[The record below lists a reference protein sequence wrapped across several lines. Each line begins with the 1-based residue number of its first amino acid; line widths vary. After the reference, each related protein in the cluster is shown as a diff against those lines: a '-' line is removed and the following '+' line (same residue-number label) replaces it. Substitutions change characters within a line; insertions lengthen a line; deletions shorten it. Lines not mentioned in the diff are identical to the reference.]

1 MSAVSAPPPPP
12 TRFLGL
18 QLSRLNQR
26 RLANFRR
33 NRRGFW
39 SFWIFWGLFALSL
52 PAEFIANDRPLVVRF
67 DGSYYFPVLATYPET
82 TFGGDFATEAEYRDP
97 FVQELIEEK
106 GWILWPLVSYSYDT
120 VNYDLKQPAP
130 SPPDAENWLGTDDQ
144 ARDVVAR
151 VLYGYRISVLFGL
164 LLTLFSAA
172 VGIAAGAVQGYFG
185 GWVDLLFQRFIEIWQ
200 GLPILYLL
208 IILSSVVQPNF
219 WWLLGI
225 LLLFSWMGY
234 VGVVRA
240 EFLRARNFD
249 FVRAARALGVSN
261 AVIMFRH
268 VLPNAMVATITFL
281 PFSLSGAVTAL
292 TALDFLGFGLPPGS
306 PSLGEMVTQG
316 RNNLHAPWLGLTSFF
331 TLGIMLILLI
341 FTGEAIRDAFDPRKT
356 FAAQPE

>member
-39 SFWIFWGLFALSL
+39 SFWIFWILFALSL

-97 FVQELIEEK
+97 FVKELIEEK

-185 GWVDLLFQRFIEIWQ
+185 GWVDLLFPALYRDLAGPAAALLADHPRQR
-200 GLPILYLL
+200 G
-208 IILSSVVQPNF
+208 
-219 WWLLGI
+219 G
-225 LLLFSWMGY
+225 
-234 VGVVRA
+234 A
-240 EFLRARNFD
+240 EFLVAARLVAAVSLDGFGRGCARRIFAGAQLRLCQSGPRARPEQSPHH
-249 FVRAARALGVSN
+249 VAARA
-261 AVIMFRH
+261 AQCH
-268 VLPNAMVATITFL
+268 
-281 PFSLSGAVTAL
+281 
-292 TALDFLGFGLPPGS
+292 GLY
-306 PSLGEMVTQG
+306 L
-316 RNNLHAPWLGLTSFF
+316 
-331 TLGIMLILLI
+331 
-341 FTGEAIRDAFDPRKT
+341 
-356 FAAQPE
+356 

>member
-1 MSAVSAPPPPP
+1 MNAVSAPPPPP

-39 SFWIFWGLFALSL
+39 SFWIFWSLFALTL

-97 FVQELIEEK
+97 FVVELIEEK

-185 GWVDLLFQRFIEIWQ
+185 GWIDLLFQRFIEIWQ
-200 GLPILYLL
+200 GLPLLYLL
-208 IILSSVVQPNF
+208 IILASVVEPNF
-219 WWLLGI
+219 WWLLGL
-225 LLLFSWMGY
+225 LLLFRWMGL

-249 FVRAARALGVSN
+249 FVKAARALGQSDRR
-261 AVIMFRH
+261 IMWRH
-268 VLPNAMVATITFL
+268 VLPKRHGLDPDLF
-281 PFSLSGAVTAL
+281 AL
-292 TALDFLGFGLPPGS
+292 LCS
-306 PSLGEMVTQG
+306 PA
-316 RNNLHAPWLGLTSFF
+316 RW
-331 TLGIMLILLI
+331 
-341 FTGEAIRDAFDPRKT
+341 RC
-356 FAAQPE
+356 

>member
-12 TRFLGL
+12 TRLLGL

-39 SFWIFWGLFALSL
+39 SFWLFWGLFVLSL

-82 TFGGDFATEAEYRDP
+82 TFGGDFETEAEYRDP
-97 FVQELIEEK
+97 FVKELIEEK

-200 GLPILYLL
+200 GLPL
-208 IILSSVVQPNF
+208 
-219 WWLLGI
+219 
-225 LLLFSWMGY
+225 
-234 VGVVRA
+234 
-240 EFLRARNFD
+240 
-249 FVRAARALGVSN
+249 
-261 AVIMFRH
+261 
-268 VLPNAMVATITFL
+268 
-281 PFSLSGAVTAL
+281 
-292 TALDFLGFGLPPGS
+292 
-306 PSLGEMVTQG
+306 
-316 RNNLHAPWLGLTSFF
+316 
-331 TLGIMLILLI
+331 
-341 FTGEAIRDAFDPRKT
+341 
-356 FAAQPE
+356 